1 MLQAAGAGARGI
13 QGSRISLISK
23 SEIRYEGVLYSV
35 NPEQNTVALRNVKM
49 FGTEGRKKDSPQ
61 IPPGDQIYEFIIF
74 RGSDIKDLTVYDA
87 IPPPEQQ
94 NRNTPPDPAIVSAWT
109 QQAPQQQSGSAS
121 GDWQSRQE
129 RAPPAWMGS
138 QNQNQYRREPVR
150 DNRDTYSYRERDSYR
165 EPQRDFPRQGRDQ
178 AARSSYRRPE
188 WRGENNVRDNYN
200 SRQNYSAP
208 RSRSGGNG
216 QRSGSRRRSSSY
228 YDRKAYLNQHTG
240 RNFVPQQDAP
250 AAKEFSEDF
259 NFEESNRALDMKQ
272 VAQEFLE
279 RQSMAPKY
287 SHEGFFDQLSC
298 EALDRR
304 GVKEPRRMDPALRE
318 AQKKL
323 DQETFGSTNVFE
335 RGQRRGFRGVR

>member
-94 NRNTPPDPAIVSAWT
+94 QNRNTPPDPAIVSAWT
-109 QQAPQQQSGSAS
+109 QQAPQQSLPQSG
-121 GDWQSRQE
+121 GDWQARQD
-129 RAPPAWMGS
+129 RAPAWMGS
-138 QNQNQYRREPVR
+138 QNQNQYRREPPRENR
-150 DNRDTYSYRERDSYR
+150 DNYSYRERDSYR
-165 EPQRDFPRQGRDQ
+165 EQRDYPRQGRDQ
-178 AARSSYRRPE
+178 AARYRRPE
-188 WRGENNVRDNYN
+188 WRGENNNVRGDSY
-200 SRQNYSAP
+200 SRQNYSST
-208 RSRSGGNG
+208 RSRSGNG

-240 RNFVPQQDAP
+240 RNFVPNQDAP

-272 VAQEFLE
+272 VAEEFME
-279 RQSMAPKY
+279 RQQMAPKY

-304 GVKEPRRMDPALRE
+304 GIKDPRRLDPALRE

-323 DQETFGSTNVFE
+323 DQETFGNTNIFE